1 MSSEHNKLVSLLDL
15 LDDETEEVKKEV
27 MFAFENYG
35 LMLENDLSELGYFL
49 SDFKLNPIKEILEKN
64 RRMWLKLQWS
74 KVILIEDEFLQL
86 ERALE
91 LLIKF
96 DYGIVYNPNLEERIR
111 QLSFKYLNENSDGNV
126 LDLAN
131 FLFIAEEIG
140 RAHV

>member
-131 FLFIAEEIG
+131 FS
-140 RAHV
+140 